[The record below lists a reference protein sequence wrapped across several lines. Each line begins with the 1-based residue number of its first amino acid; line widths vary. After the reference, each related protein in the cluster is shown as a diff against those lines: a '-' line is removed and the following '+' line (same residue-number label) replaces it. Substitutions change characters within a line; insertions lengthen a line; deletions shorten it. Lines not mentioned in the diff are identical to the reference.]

1 MIGFWSD
8 IVLGDATILIV
19 WAIIIFVFW
28 KLFKMFVKNMPD
40 RISFIIFSISV
51 IVIFFGL
58 IFLILIGITELIVW
72 IFLD

>member
-1 MIGFWSD
+1 MSVFWSD

-28 KLFKMFVKNMPD
+28 KLFKMFVENMPD

-58 IFLILIGITELIVW
+58 IFLFLIGIIELIVW
-72 IFLD
+72 IF

>member
-1 MIGFWSD
+1 MSVFWSD

-28 KLFKMFVKNMPD
+28 KLFKMLVENMPD

-72 IFLD
+72 IF

>member
-51 IVIFFGL
+51 IVIFWGL

-72 IFLD
+72 IF

>member
-51 IVIFFGL
+51 IIIFLGL

-72 IFLD
+72 IF

>member
-51 IVIFFGL
+51 IAIFFGL
-58 IFLILIGITELIVW
+58 IFLLLIGITELIVW
-72 IFLD
+72 IF

>member
-58 IFLILIGITELIVW
+58 IFLILIGITEFIVW
-72 IFLD
+72 IF

>member
-72 IFLD
+72 IF

>member
-1 MIGFWSD
+1 MSVFWSD

-28 KLFKMFVKNMPD
+28 KLFKMLVENMPD

-58 IFLILIGITELIVW
+58 IFLILIGITEFIVW
-72 IFLD
+72 IF

>member
-58 IFLILIGITELIVW
+58 IFLLLIGITELIVW
-72 IFLD
+72 IF

>member
-1 MIGFWSD
+1 MSVFWSD

-28 KLFKMFVKNMPD
+28 KLFKMLVENMPD
-40 RISFIIFSISV
+40 RIIFIIFSISV

-72 IFLD
+72 IF

>member
-51 IVIFFGL
+51 IVIFLGL

-72 IFLD
+72 IF